1 MDIKG
6 HTVEV
11 VWIEHAS
18 DIEEEYY
25 ASFTLDR
32 AAKQYLG
39 MLSAQGGVEI
49 EEVAAKEPDAI
60 GKIHVNPADGLS
72 EETVRDWVARAKLN
86 PKAVAGAVDILGK
99 LFVAYTE

>member
-6 HTVEV
+6 HTVHV
-11 VWIEHAS
+11 VGVEQAS

-49 EEVAAKEPDAI
+49 EVVAEKDPDAI
-60 GKIHVNPADGLS
+60 AKIHVNPVDGLD
-72 EETVRDWVARAKLN
+72 EATCREWVARAGLN
-86 PKAVAGAVDILGK
+86 PKAVDGTVDIL
-99 LFVAYTE
+99 